1 MKKILSC
8 ALLTLALSVTT
19 LAVAQED
26 ASAPIDINHASIEA
40 LTELPG
46 IGDVK
51 AQAIIEDRDANGPFA
66 SAEDLTRVKGIG
78 EGTAQN
84 LDDRVTF

>member
-1 MKKILSC
+1 MKKLLSC
-8 ALLTLALSVTT
+8 ALLTLALSVST

-26 ASAPIDINHASIEA
+26 TTAPIDINQASVEA
-40 LTELPG
+40 LTQLPG
-46 IGDVK
+46 IGAVK

-66 SAEDLTRVKGIG
+66 SVDDLTRVKGIG
-78 EGTAQN
+78 EGTVKD

>member
-1 MKKILSC
+1 MKKLLSC

-26 ASAPIDINHASIEA
+26 TSAPIDINQASAET
-40 LTELPG
+40 LTQLPG

-51 AQAIIEDRDANGPFA
+51 AQAIIEDRNANGPFA
-66 SAEDLTRVKGIG
+66 SLDALTRVKGIG
-78 EGTAQN
+78 EGTVED

>member
-1 MKKILSC
+1 MKKLLSC

-26 ASAPIDINHASIEA
+26 ASAPIDINQASAEA
-40 LTELPG
+40 LAELPG

-51 AQAIIEDRDANGPFA
+51 AQAIIEDRDKNGPFA
-66 SAEDLTRVKGIG
+66 SLDALTRVQGIG
-78 EGTAQN
+78 EATVQG

>member
-1 MKKILSC
+1 MKNLLSC

-26 ASAPIDINHASIEA
+26 ASAPIDINHASVEA

-51 AQAIIEDRDANGPFA
+51 AQAIIEDREANGPFA
-66 SAEDLTRVKGIG
+66 SLDDLTRVKGIA
-78 EGTAQN
+78 EGTVQD
-84 LDDRVTF
+84 LGDRVTF

>member
-1 MKKILSC
+1 MKKLLSC

-26 ASAPIDINHASIEA
+26 AAAPIDINQASAETLA
-40 LTELPG
+40 ELPG

-66 SAEDLTRVKGIG
+66 SLDALTRVKGIG
-78 EGTAQN
+78 EATVQG